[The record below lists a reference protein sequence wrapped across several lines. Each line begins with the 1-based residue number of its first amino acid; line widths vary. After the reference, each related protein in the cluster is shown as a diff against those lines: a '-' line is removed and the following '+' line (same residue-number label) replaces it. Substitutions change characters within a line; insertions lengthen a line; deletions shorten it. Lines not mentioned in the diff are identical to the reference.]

1 MGDGSHGL
9 GRNQRG
15 LRVGCWA
22 MVGDYN
28 DDSSIQGELEYLV
41 IIDSG
46 RGNCRLERSRAK
58 VLEEHLQE
66 NKDVRDFRDNSW
78 Q

>member
-1 MGDGSHGL
+1 MVLAGTNEGYEWV
-9 GRNQRG
+9 
-15 LRVGCWA
+15 VGQWWETIKI
-22 MVGDYN
+22 M
-28 DDSSIQGELEYLV
+28 
-41 IIDSG
+41 IDSG

-66 NKDVRDFRDNSW
+66 NKDVRDFCDNSW